1 MAEKT
6 KKSKSVVYYL
16 NDLRKGFVDYAH
28 ETGLDP
34 DGTHKTFS
42 VFALK
47 GYLGTLEKDAKLCFG
62 NDDVKGE
69 WADLFETKDSDG
81 GETKKLRCKV
91 DFTVATLL
99 RGLDFGFSKA
109 TSPKGA
115 TGALVQ
121 EMYGE
126 TIKIFLLTGERKIFY
141 PKAEKIAET
150 LLYGLVHN
158 HNKSLKGVPYGEWMG
173 FIARNYPDFKYTRET
188 VEKDIAQCHNRWC
201 VTDCEFAVGVF
212 DILRKRTE
220 GIIWLIQNK
229 NPELWKDSLVKLTEM
244 CKTELLQV
252 RDGVYVGSMLRADV
266 ETIYKTKSLI
276 LKKANEGHLTLYVG
290 RAGVGKAMPKDTLI
304 PTPDGEKLLGDI
316 KVGDFVFDR
325 KGHPTKVLEVYDR
338 GVRRCF
344 ELTFS
349 DGRKTRCCDEHIWT
363 CYTSR
368 KNMKNLTLREMME
381 KGIRISAKSGARFRM
396 PINGCVEF
404 PEKGLP
410 VHPYIL
416 GVFLGDGCCTERYL
430 TLSSNDL
437 PVVEKVAKLL
447 NATAKKQSGNNYS
460 WLFMKGGRNITTREV
475 FGDIASWVMR
485 GSNEKAIPIDYLHG
499 SREQRIALLQGLFD
513 TDGSVSCKSNGR
525 ASFSTTSSELYA
537 GVSYLL
543 RSLGLPTS
551 TSSKPVCRGRVK
563 QDGTCSTD
571 YVVSTYLKPDQFDVC
586 FSLPR
591 QIEKLKSVFGTWK
604 RPSKCTERVA
614 LTDVREIEPCEQ
626 VCILVDNPEHLFLA
640 NDFLVTH
647 NTESAVR
654 RVKDVSKEGERW
666 TFVALSNS
674 VCAMGA
680 TRAQKKCHMSISPSS
695 IERCRVCR
703 TNPNVIED
711 EFSQW
716 GQKELGLFLEL
727 LENSNEMI
735 IMGDDRQIP
744 SFLGRG
750 CLLHDVSEL
759 LEKECP
765 RAVVKLKEVKRA
777 DSPELIR
784 SVLAFSETA
793 DINSLSQWFCDGN
806 PEDVTRDWGRHLPK
820 NGIIISGANANV
832 DMLNW
837 RMFAYWLR
845 KFLADD
851 DDVLDDHEKQVLRD
865 AIKVIKNNGDD
876 DEEGEKS
883 MDFHDVRHQGLATP
897 QVVDALRCVLSHYED
912 TLPVIMTKAEDLCTS
927 DDINKPKRHCV
938 FCYGHETEEKNMN
951 YKRFLMSERA
961 EIVNVMDDGYLM
973 KCSRGGELLL
983 PFDKAGF
990 SVAPGF
996 AITVNKAQGLEWD
1009 DVLIYTPHIAKFN
1022 YNLVSANAFYVAASR
1037 ARSNL
1042 KIIPSNHAWDSIR
1055 PFESFT
1061 NAFDITLCNA

>member
-1 MAEKT
+1 MINKSEFCFKADSYLPSEIRDEMVHTFRNRVLDVERIIGFLTRLPKDADLILDYREAKGDWEYIFG
-6 KKSKSVVYYL
+6 KKEDNGGKNVLSKSSFTV
-16 NDLRKGFVDYAH
+16 GAF
-28 ETGLDP
+28 
-34 DGTHKTFS
+34 
-42 VFALK
+42 
-47 GYLGTLEKDAKLCFG
+47 
-62 NDDVKGE
+62 VKG
-69 WADLFETKDSDG
+69 TKFGYASV
-81 GETKKLRCKV
+81 TK
-91 DFTVATLL
+91 
-99 RGLDFGFSKA
+99 G
-109 TSPKGA
+109 KGT
-115 TGALVQ
+115 TGAL
-121 EMYGE
+121 ESDIIGRS
-126 TIKIFLLTGERKIFY
+126 LLHFFETGERLVACPE
-141 PKAEKIAET
+141 PKVIANALMDSIMHSVRTSTSITDDDWRGYHEKYVEDMLIYLGMARRD
-150 LLYGLVHN
+150 
-158 HNKSLKGVPYGEWMG
+158 LKNSR
-173 FIARNYPDFKYTRET
+173 F
-188 VEKDIAQCHNRWC
+188 RWC
-201 VTDCEFAVGVF
+201 VTDAEMRVGLVEIVRKQKGAIGLIVSQF
-212 DILRKRTE
+212 PDEWKEALDILRRDREKLLDVQDGNFE
-220 GIIWLIQNK
+220 GKMLKDDWDCIQA
-229 NPELWKDSLVKLTEM
+229 
-244 CKTELLQV
+244 V
-252 RDGVYVGSMLRADV
+252 RKHVV
-266 ETIYKTKSLI
+266 
-276 LKKANEGHLTLYVG
+276 KKAKDGRLMMYVG
-290 RAGVGKAMPKDTLI
+290 RAGTGKAMPKDTLI
-304 PTPDGEKLLGDI
+304 PTPDGEKLLGEI

-368 KNMKNLTLREMME
+368 KNLKNFTLKEMME
-381 KGIRISAKSGARFRM
+381 KGIRKGAKSGGRFRM

-404 PEKGLP
+404 AEKALP

-416 GVFLGDGCCTERYL
+416 GVFLGDGCCKERYL
-430 TLSSNDL
+430 TLSSNDR

-447 NATAKKQSGNNYS
+447 NATAKKLSGNNYS
-460 WLFMKGGRNITTREV
+460 WLFVKGGKTITTKEV
-475 FGDIASWVMR
+475 FGGIASWVMR
-485 GSNEKAIPIDYLHG
+485 GSNEKAIPTDYLHG

-513 TDGSVSCKSNGR
+513 TDGSVSSKSNGM
-525 ASFSTTSSELYA
+525 ASFSTTSSELYE

-551 TSSKPVCRGRVK
+551 TRSKAVCRGRVK

-571 YVVSTYLKPDQFDVC
+571 YVVHTYLKPDQFDVC

-591 QIEKLKSVFGTWK
+591 QIEKLKSVFGAFK

-647 NTESAVR
+647 NTENAVK
-654 RVKDVSKEGERW
+654 RVKDVSREGERW

-680 TRAQKKCHMSISPSS
+680 TRARKKCHMSISPSS
-695 IERCRVCR
+695 IARCRVCK
-703 TNPNVIED
+703 TNSNVIED

-716 GQKELGLFLEL
+716 GQAELGLFLDL
-727 LENSNEMI
+727 LEDSKEMI

-750 CLLHDVSEL
+750 CLLHDVCEL

-765 RAVVKLKEVKRA
+765 RAVVQLREVKRA

-806 PEDVTRDWGRHLPK
+806 PEDVVRDWGRNLPK

-845 KFLADD
+845 KFLD

-865 AIKVIKNNGDD
+865 AIKSIKINGDD

-883 MDFHDVRHQGLATP
+883 MDFHDVRHLGLATP
-897 QVVDALRCVLSHYED
+897 QVVDALRCVLSHYDE
-912 TLPVIMTKAEDLCTS
+912 TLPVIMKKAEDLCTPG
-927 DDINKPKRHCV
+927 DINRPKRHCV

-951 YKRFLMSERA
+951 YKRFLVSERA

-983 PFDKAGF
+983 PFDNARL

-996 AITVNKAQGLEWD
+996 SITVNKAQGLEWD
-1009 DVLIYTPHIAKFN
+1009 DVLIYTPQIAKLN

-1037 ARSNL
+1037 SRSSL
-1042 KIIPSNHAWDSIR
+1042 KIIPSNKALDIIR

-1061 NAFDITLCNA
+1061 NAFDITLANA

>member
-16 NDLRKGFVDYAH
+16 NDLRKGFVDFAH
-28 ETGLDP
+28 ETGIDAG
-34 DGTHKTFS
+34 GTIKTFS

-47 GYLGTLEKDAKLCFG
+47 GYLGNLEKDAKLCFG
-62 NDDVKGE
+62 NDDIRGE
-69 WADLFETKDSDG
+69 WADLFETKNADD
-81 GETKKLRCKV
+81 GETIKLRFKV
-91 DFTVATLL
+91 EFTVATLS

-109 TSPKGA
+109 ADPKGS
-115 TGALVQ
+115 TSYLVH
-121 EMYGE
+121 EMYGA
-126 TIKIFLLTGERKIFY
+126 TIKNFLLTGERKIFY
-141 PKAEKIAET
+141 PKAEMIAET
-150 LLYGLVHN
+150 LLYGIFHIIKKPINDGDRDDWFRFLEKHGKN
-158 HNKSLKGVPYGEWMG
+158 FRYSLGAVNND
-173 FIARNYPDFKYTRET
+173 IARSRS
-188 VEKDIAQCHNRWC
+188 RWC
-201 VTDCEFAVGVF
+201 VTIPEYFVGMF
-212 DILRKRTE
+212 DILRDRTE
-220 GIIWLIQNK
+220 GILWLLKTK
-229 NPELWKDSLVKLTEM
+229 NPDLWDEAMTKLTELR
-244 CKTELLQV
+244 KSRLSFVT
-252 RDGVYVGSMLRADV
+252 DGGYSGRMLTSDLERIARL
-266 ETIYKTKSLI
+266 KSLI

-349 DGRKTRCCDEHIWT
+349 DGRKTRCCDEHIWS

-368 KNMKNLTLREMME
+368 KNLKNFTLQEMME
-381 KGIRISAKSGARFRM
+381 KGIRKSAKSGGRFRM

-404 PEKGLP
+404 AEKELP

-430 TLSSNDL
+430 TLSSNDR

-447 NATAKKQSGNNYS
+447 NATAKKQSENNYS
-460 WLFMKGGRNITTREV
+460 WLFMKGGKAITTKEV

-485 GSNEKAIPIDYLHG
+485 GSNDKAIPADYLHG

-513 TDGSVSCKSNGR
+513 TDGSVSCKSNGL
-525 ASFSTTSSELYA
+525 ASFFTTSSELYA

-571 YVVSTYLKPDQFDVC
+571 YVVKTYLKPDQFDVC

-591 QIEKLKSVFGTWK
+591 QIEKLKSVFGTFN

-647 NTESAVR
+647 NTENALK
-654 RVKDVSKEGERW
+654 RVKDVSGERERW
-666 TFVALSNS
+666 TFVSLSNS
-674 VCAMGA
+674 VCSMGA

-695 IERCRVCR
+695 IARCRVCKS
-703 TNPNVIED
+703 NPNIIED

-716 GQKELGLFLEL
+716 GMAELELFLNL
-727 LENSNEMI
+727 LEDSKEMI

-750 CLLHDVSEL
+750 CLLHDVREL
-759 LEKECP
+759 LEKECS
-765 RAVVKLKEVKRA
+765 RAVIHLKEVKRA
-777 DSPELIR
+777 DSPELIN

-793 DINSLSQWFCDGN
+793 NINSLSQWFCREN
-806 PEDVTRDWGRHLPK
+806 PEDVVRDWGRRLTK
-820 NGIIISGANANV
+820 NGIIISGANKNV

-845 KFLADD
+845 KFLDD
-851 DDVLDDHEKQVLRD
+851 EVLDDGERQILLD
-865 AIKVIKNNGDD
+865 AISAIKKNGDP
-876 DEEGEKS
+876 DEKDEVT
-883 MDFHDVRHQGLATP
+883 MDYDVRHQGLATP
-897 QVVDALRCVLSHYED
+897 QVVAALKCVFSHYDD
-912 TLPVIMTKAEDLCTS
+912 TLPVLMRKAEDLCS
-927 DDINKPKRHCV
+927 YDDINNPKKHCV
-938 FCYGHETEEKNMN
+938 FCYGHATDEKNMN
-951 YKRFLMSERA
+951 FKRFLMSERA
-961 EIVNVMDDGYLM
+961 EIVNIVDNGYLM
-973 KCSRGGELLL
+973 RNDRGGELHLS
-983 PFDKAGF
+983 FDKVERSVVPGF
-990 SVAPGF
+990 S
-996 AITVNKAQGLEWD
+996 ITVNKAQGLEWD
-1009 DVLIYTPHIAKFN
+1009 DVLIYIPRIAKSN

-1037 ARSNL
+1037 ARSSL
-1042 KIIPSNHAWDSIR
+1042 KIIPSNEAWDGIR

-1061 NAFDITLCNA
+1061 NAFDITLANA

>member
-1 MAEKT
+1 MSEKT

-16 NDLRKGFVDYAH
+16 NDLRERFVDYAH
-28 ETGLDP
+28 ETGIDA
-34 DGTHKTFS
+34 GGKRKTFG
-42 VFALK
+42 VRDLQD
-47 GYLGTLEKDAKLCFG
+47 YLGTLEKDAKLCFG

-69 WADLFETKDSDG
+69 WADLFETKNADD
-81 GETKKLRCKV
+81 GETIKLRFKI
-91 DFTVATLL
+91 DFTVATLS

-109 TSPKGA
+109 ADPKGS
-115 TGALVQ
+115 TSYLVH
-121 EMYGE
+121 EMYGA
-126 TIKIFLLTGERKIFY
+126 TIKNFLLTGERKIFY
-141 PKAEKIAET
+141 PTAGMIAET
-150 LLYGLVHN
+150 LLNGIFHIIKKPINDGDEDDWYQFLEKHGKN
-158 HNKSLKGVPYGEWMG
+158 FRYSLDAVRND
-173 FIARNYPDFKYTRET
+173 IARS
-188 VEKDIAQCHNRWC
+188 HSRWC
-201 VTDCEFAVGVF
+201 VTVPEYVVGMF
-212 DILRKRTE
+212 DILRDRTE
-220 GIIWLIQNK
+220 GILWLLRTK
-229 NPELWKDSLVKLTEM
+229 NPDLWEEAMTKLTELR
-244 CKTELLQV
+244 KSRLSFVT
-252 RDGVYVGSMLRADV
+252 DGGYSGCMLTSDLEKIARL
-266 ETIYKTKSLI
+266 KSLI

-325 KGHPTKVLEVYDR
+325 KGNPTKVLEVYDR

-363 CYTSR
+363 CYTS
-368 KNMKNLTLREMME
+368 KKNLKNFTLQEMME
-381 KGIRISAKSGARFRM
+381 KGIRISPKSGGRFRM

-404 PEKGLP
+404 AEKELP

-416 GVFLGDGCCTERYL
+416 GVFLGDGCCKERYL

-460 WLFMKGGRNITTREV
+460 WLFMKGGKAITTKEV
-475 FGDIASWVMR
+475 LGDIASWVMR
-485 GSNEKAIPIDYLHG
+485 GSNEKAIPADYLHG

-513 TDGSVSCKSNGR
+513 TDGSVSCKSNGM
-525 ASFSTTSSELYA
+525 ASFFTTSSELYA

-551 TSSKPVCRGRVK
+551 TRSKAVCRGRIK

-571 YVVSTYLKPDQFDVC
+571 YVVHTYLKPDQFDVC

-591 QIEKLKSVFGTWK
+591 QIEKLKSVFGAFK

-647 NTESAVR
+647 NTENALK
-654 RVKDVSKEGERW
+654 RVKDVSGESTRW
-666 TFVALSNS
+666 TFVSLSNS
-674 VCAMGA
+674 VCSMGA

-695 IERCRVCR
+695 IARCRVCKP
-703 TNPNVIED
+703 NPNIIED

-716 GQKELGLFLEL
+716 GMAELELFLNL
-727 LENSNEMI
+727 LEDSKEMI

-750 CLLHDVSEL
+750 CLLHDVREL
-759 LEKECP
+759 LERECS
-765 RAVVKLKEVKRA
+765 RAVIHLKEVKRA

-793 DINSLSQWFCDGN
+793 NINSLSQWFCGEN
-806 PEDVTRDWGRHLPK
+806 PEDVVRDWGRRLTK
-820 NGIIISGANANV
+820 NGIIISGANKNV

-845 KFLADD
+845 KFLDD
-851 DDVLDDHEKQVLRD
+851 EVLDDGERQILLD
-865 AIKVIKNNGDD
+865 AISAIKKNGDP
-876 DEEGEKS
+876 DEKDEVT
-883 MDFHDVRHQGLATP
+883 MDYNVRHQGLATP
-897 QVVDALRCVLSHYED
+897 QVVDALKCVFSHYDD
-912 TLPVIMTKAEDLCTS
+912 TLPVLMRKAEDLCSS
-927 DDINKPKRHCV
+927 DDINNPKKHCM
-938 FCYGHETEEKNMN
+938 FCYGHATDEKNMN
-951 YKRFLMSERA
+951 FKRFLVSERA
-961 EIVNVMDDGYLM
+961 EIVNIVDNGYLM
-973 KCSRGGELLL
+973 RNDRGGELHLS
-983 PFDKAGF
+983 FDKVERSVVPGF
-990 SVAPGF
+990 S
-996 AITVNKAQGLEWD
+996 ITVNKAQGLEWD
-1009 DVLIYTPHIAKFN
+1009 DVLIYIPRIAKSN

-1037 ARSNL
+1037 ARSSL
-1042 KIIPSNHAWDSIR
+1042 KIIPSNNYSDRIR